1 MMPAIFVTPAGIG
14 SSFSWVLRSLAE
26 LPVFGRML
34 MLLRAPIEQPDM
46 LWVALP
52 MLLATLVMELYF
64 GVYADE
70 ELGWNSAVGNAI
82 FLVLVSLNLFRE
94 LLWTTG
100 ISADYVMAQLPLYLI
115 AGALMLLSLSMLVL
129 NFRHALPR
137 HVAFSIS
144 SWLPV
149 NLLAYLAVVL
159 VSSNLPDGPG
169 IPLDG
174 VTAAAAIALLFLL
187 MVFFGAVHQAVQSNS
202 PAE

>member
-14 SSFSWVLRSLAE
+14 SSFSWALRSLAE

-52 MLLATLVMELYF
+52 MLLAT
-64 GVYADE
+64 
-70 ELGWNSAVGNAI
+70 
-82 FLVLVSLNLFRE
+82 LVLVSLNLFRE

-174 VTAAAAIALLFLL
+174 VTAAAAVALLFLL